1 MNTIKFIL
9 IALAIL
15 LLIFMIKGALIGAAI
30 FFVFLRYAVIAALI
44 ALVIYFYIKVTK
56 RNQ

>member
-30 FFVFLRYAVIAALI
+30 FFVFIRYAVIASLI
-44 ALVIYFYIKVTK
+44 ALAIFFYFITTK
-56 RNQ
+56 RNK